1 MTDKQISEILEEEG
15 YSFTDNLEESV
26 FILKNG
32 NLVDGGFFGGDTRTI
47 EHREIAESVVLDKD
61 RYDKDFWSVLHQR
74 TSMIMVVPETR
85 ELLIMEKQKLS
96 NEQKAIINSNPDY
109 TVKEY
114 CKNKDETKK
123 TKSISKYDDF
133 DIEQK

>member
-32 NLVDGGFFGGDTRTI
+32 NLVDGGFFGGKTRTK

-133 DIEQK
+133 DIER